1 MEYTRRETLDAI
13 AIIGLVISRKKVA
26 DQFEKMWPGRMQAIF
41 DVRLTNQTYK
51 FLTMD
56 FLSRYFVRWRQV
68 WAWACTGGTKTLLL

>member
-1 MEYTRRETLDAI
+1 MVKYTRRETLDAI

-56 FLSRYFVRWRQV
+56 FLSRYFVRWREV
-68 WAWACTGGTKTLLL
+68 WA

>member
-56 FLSRYFVRWRQV
+56 FLSRYFVRWREV
-68 WAWACTGGTKTLLL
+68 WA

>member
-56 FLSRYFVRWRQV
+56 FLSRYFVTWREV
-68 WAWACTGGTKTLLL
+68 WA

>member
-26 DQFEKMWPGRMQAIF
+26 DQFEKMWPARMQAIF

-56 FLSRYFVRWRQV
+56 FLSRYFVRWREV
-68 WAWACTGGTKTLLL
+68 WA